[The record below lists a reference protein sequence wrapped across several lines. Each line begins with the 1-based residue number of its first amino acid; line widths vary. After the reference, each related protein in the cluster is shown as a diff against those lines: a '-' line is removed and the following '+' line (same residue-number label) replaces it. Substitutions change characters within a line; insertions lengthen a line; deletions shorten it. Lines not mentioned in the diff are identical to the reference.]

1 MKSTQSMRVTT
12 RLSLGFGSILLLLVL
27 CVLVA
32 LNGFARNSAMLANM
46 QINDRDATRA
56 SELLEQIQELRI
68 AYRNV
73 IIFTDLHAI
82 NLAAEKYN
90 SAKRLY
96 LEQEQTLARGLLA
109 EPDLTQMERN
119 LLVQIQNLR
128 PAAFV
133 LMDKSE
139 ALGAINE
146 NDAAATVMQQ
156 EAAPAMSHLVEVIRQ
171 LYDTE
176 LRLNDQARQAS
187 EQDMQH
193 AYRIMLLLSFGAIV
207 VGGVLAWLTI
217 RALRRTLGGEP
228 QEVAHIMQQLAA
240 GKLDVQLPLRKG
252 DQHSMMHAIARTVHT
267 LTSIILEVKSSAAN
281 LASAAQQLNATSESL
296 AQSASESAAGIEQ
309 TTAAIEEMS
318 AAISHSNDN
327 ARVTEGLAEQAAREA
342 RQGGDAV
349 RQTTAAMRQIASRIN
364 IIDDIAYQ
372 TNLLA
377 LNAAIEAARAGE
389 HGRGFAVVA
398 GEVRKL
404 AERSQ
409 IAAQEIGQVAAN
421 SVELAD
427 DAGKLLDGMVRS
439 SGRTADLVQEIAA
452 ASNEQATAVNQ
463 ISSAVQQQNSNTQQN
478 ASASEELASTAEQ
491 MSSQAEH
498 LLALMRFFQFA
509 QAVAPP
515 DHSHSTD
522 ASSHARSK
530 PSGFTAY

>member
-1 MKSTQSMRVTT
+1 MKSTKSMRVTT

-56 SELLEQIQELRI
+56 SELLEQTQELRI

-82 NLAAEKYN
+82 NMAVQKYN
-90 SAKRLY
+90 MAKRRY
-96 LEQEQTLARGLLA
+96 LDLEQTLIQGLLDEA
-109 EPDLTQMERN
+109 GLTTQEKE
-119 LLVQIQNLR
+119 LITQIQSLR
-128 PAAFV
+128 PGAFS

-156 EAAPAMSHLVEVIRQ
+156 EVNPAMSHLTEVIRQ
-171 LYDTE
+171 LYNTE
-176 LRLNDQARQAS
+176 LRLNAQERQKS
-187 EQDMQH
+187 QEEMQQ
-193 AYRIMLLLSFGAIV
+193 AYRIMLSLSFAAILL
-207 VGGVLAWLTI
+207 GGLLAWLTV
-217 RALRRTLGGEP
+217 RSLRRTLGGEP
-228 QEVAHIMQQLAA
+228 QEVAHIMHQLAA
-240 GKLDVQLPLRKG
+240 GKLDVHLPLRKG
-252 DQHSMMHAIARTVHT
+252 DEHSMMHAIASTVQT
-267 LTSIILEVKSSAAN
+267 LTDIILEVKSGAAN

-296 AQSASESAAGIEQ
+296 AQSASESAAGIEE

-349 RQTTAAMRQIASRIN
+349 RHTTAAMRQIADRIG

-409 IAAQEIGQVAAN
+409 VAAQEISQVAAN

-427 DAGKLLDGMVRS
+427 EAGKLLDGMVRS

-452 ASNEQATAVNQ
+452 ASSEQATAVNQ
-463 ISSAVQQQNSNTQQN
+463 ISSAVQQQNSSTQQN

-498 LLALMRFFQFA
+498 LLALMRFFQFDETAA
-509 QAVAPP
+509 QPAQPHGA
-515 DHSHSTD
+515 T
-522 ASSHARSK
+522 AIARARHQA
-530 PSGFTAY
+530 SGFSTY